1 MRKICI
7 YRKLPA
13 RKNRPRRKIQI
24 CGKPL
29 VKTCRK
35 QTNKKKLKNE
45 CSTNYGSTTED
56 DPIFVILKKDDPIQ
70 TEKLETSAKKKKIK
84 QQGQQRTNNSES

>member
-1 MRKICI
+1 M
-7 YRKLPA
+7 YM
-13 RKNRPRRKIQI
+13 RRKIQI
-24 CGKPL
+24 CGRPL

-35 QTNKKKLKNE
+35 QTKKKKLKNG

-70 TEKLETSAKKKKIK
+70 IK
-84 QQGQQRTNNSES
+84 NCKHLQRKRK